1 MFKVH
6 ENGMLGLDYDQVQA
20 TYKYGIIFNDGRELI
35 LPQSIM
41 RIVNA
46 QIEKQEAVLRG
57 QIH

>member
-1 MFKVH
+1 
-6 ENGMLGLDYDQVQA
+6 MLGLDYDQVQA

>member
-6 ENGMLGLDYDQVQA
+6 DNGTLGLDYDQVQA